1 MKLITFAVPCY
12 NSEAYM
18 SHCVESLLSGG
29 KDVEI
34 ILVDDGSKDGTGAIA
49 DQYAATYPD
58 VVRVIHQENGGHGE
72 GVNQGLAHASGLYYK
87 VVDSDDWVNE
97 TSLAHVLETMRE
109 HLRSGWQV
117 DMYVT
122 NFVYEHIEEGY
133 QRIVEYSKV
142 FPVEQICTWGGI
154 KGFKQWD
161 YMMMHSV
168 IYRTEALKESGVHLP
183 KHTFYVDN
191 IMVYQPLPH
200 MKTLCY
206 LNENFY
212 RYYIGRDGQS
222 IEEDVM
228 IRRVDQQIRVTKI
241 MLNSYSY
248 AELAKLPRP
257 LYKYMINYMS
267 KIMCITSMFLL
278 LADQKNGTEVHTR
291 ERDQLWQEVK
301 ERDPKFYRR
310 LRTQVVSLA
319 ATIPGKY
326 GPRIS
331 IFLYH
336 IAQKIF
342 KFN

>member
-18 SHCVESLLSGG
+18 SRCIESLLSGG
-29 KDVEI
+29 AEVEV
-34 ILVDDGSKDGTGAIA
+34 ILVDDGSTDGTGAIA
-49 DQYAATYPD
+49 DQYAAQYPNI
-58 VVRVIHQENGGHGE
+58 VRVIHQENGGHGE
-72 GVNQGLAHASGLYYK
+72 GVNQGMANATGLYYK
-87 VVDSDDWVNE
+87 VVDSDDWVKE
-97 TSLAHVLETMRE
+97 SSLKRLLETIKE
-109 HLRSGWQV
+109 HVKAGWQV
-117 DMYVT
+117 DMYVA
-122 NFVYEHIEEGY
+122 NFVYEHMEEGY
-133 QRIVEYSKV
+133 QRVVDYRKV
-142 FPVEQICTWGGI
+142 FPVGQICTWGGI

-206 LNENFY
+206 LDENFY
-212 RYYIGRDGQS
+212 RYYIGREGQS

-248 AELAKLPRP
+248 DELVKLPKP
-257 LYKYMINYMS
+257 LFKYMINYMS

-278 LADQKNGTEVHTR
+278 LADEKHGTTEHTK
-291 ERDQLWQEVK
+291 ERDELWQEVK
-301 ERDPKFYRR
+301 ERDPKFYRK
-310 LRTQVVSLA
+310 LRSQVVGMS
-319 ATIPGKY
+319 ATVPGKY
-326 GPRIS
+326 GPKVS
-331 IFLYH
+331 IMCYH